1 MHELSIA
8 MSLIDGVL
16 EETRVR
22 DLAKVEIVHL
32 RIGVLAGVD
41 VDALTTSYGFATQ
54 GTALEGS
61 HLEIERVPLVVY
73 CPSCATERPAQSPS
87 QLNCCICFAPAERI
101 VQGRELYI
109 VAIEV
114 AV

>member
-1 MHELSIA
+1 MNELSIA
-8 MSLIDGVL
+8 ISLIDEVL
-16 EETRVR
+16 EETKDR
-22 DLAKVEIVHL
+22 DLAKVEAVHL
-32 RIGVLAGVD
+32 RIGVFSGVD
-41 VDALTTSYGFATQ
+41 VDALTTSYGLASQ

-61 HLEIERVPLVVY
+61 HLEIKTVPLVVY

-87 QLNCCICFAPAERI
+87 QLNCGICFTPAERI

-114 AV
+114 AA